1 MRKNL
6 DESTI
11 VNELRG
17 QSAFFRPAP
26 QPTERTEI
34 RSEKRTEFRT
44 EALPIRRR
52 TKRYSF
58 EFYDD
63 QLTKLKRLKREAED
77 RGENVTLSDM
87 ARAAVDQYLERHQ
100 SSPNHAEP
108 NPHNGVQ

>member
-17 QSAFFRPAP
+17 QSAFFRSAQ

-34 RSEKRTEFRT
+34 RSEKRAEFRT

-63 QLTKLKRLKREAED
+63 QIVRLKRLKREAED
-77 RGENVTLSDM
+77 RGENLTLSDM
-87 ARAAVDQYLERHQ
+87 VRAALDEYLDRTEIRADNR
-100 SSPNHAEP
+100 SA
-108 NPHNGVQ
+108 